1 MVVAMPNMPH
11 QLLLLYCLFA
21 LASTAVNLC
30 TQIISISDYSG
41 YWAIEAS
48 ILIGTIA
55 GLPVRYFLDK
65 RYIFSYQTSNITH
78 EGTTFFLYVFMS
90 IFTTLIFWLM
100 EYGFHLLFEGDT
112 MRYLG
117 GILGLSIGYYI
128 KYKLDKRY
136 VFTDIT
142 PGTTQ

>member
-1 MVVAMPNMPH
+1 MSV
-11 QLLLLYCLFA
+11 
-21 LASTAVNLC
+21 
-30 TQIISISDYSG
+30 YSG

-65 RYIFSYQTSNITH
+65 RYIFSYVTSSITH
-78 EGTTFFLYVFMS
+78 ESKTFFLYVFMS
-90 IFTTLIFWLM
+90 IFTTLIFWFM
-100 EYGFHLLFEGDT
+100 EYGFHLLFDDDA

-117 GILGLSIGYYI
+117 GALGLSIGYYI

-136 VFTDIT
+136 VFTDLT
-142 PGTTQ
+142 PDKKQL